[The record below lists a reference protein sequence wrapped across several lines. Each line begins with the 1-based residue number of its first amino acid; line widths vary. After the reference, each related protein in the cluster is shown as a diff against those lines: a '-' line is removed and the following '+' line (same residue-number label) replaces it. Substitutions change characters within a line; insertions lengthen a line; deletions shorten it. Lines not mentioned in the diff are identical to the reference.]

1 MRTERADVQL
11 DLAGRFHF
19 RGFRGTLTDLLPMAF
34 SQSAQGAYFVGAL
47 TDQPSLVLKGD
58 GAFTSWLVS
67 VMERAFNLEEHT
79 TAMFASLAR
88 GPEGKGTLLG
98 LWHTDHVVQFDA
110 DTVLVDN
117 GLIRLAAQVVG
128 GRLMPS
134 DAVVLSSRGAQ
145 PVDIWLP

>member
-1 MRTERADVQL
+1 
-11 DLAGRFHF
+11 
-19 RGFRGTLTDLLPMAF
+19 MAF

-134 DAVVLSSRGAQ
+134 DAVVLELYEVLSQWISGYNSDYAQ
-145 PVDIWLP
+145 IREARQLPSTDAG